1 MNDVLRSALGERD
14 GERRSPVE
22 TLAWSL
28 VALLGSYA
36 VANATYPMSEYLSET
51 FGLAETGAGAR
62 WLVRAVVGEAPL
74 LVLLLLGVAMVAA
87 TRRRGLIASCA
98 LTVALLQGMAVAL
111 FGIPAEFSA
120 VVEPSVPAGLVTGV
134 VGWAL
139 GSGLSWAI
147 DGSPNKPTA
156 LLIGKWNDREAVAEV
171 VGGVLA
177 LFGGGFA
184 VVRGVQLMITYLDRT
199 VRTSDGG
206 VLFFLELTLFDA
218 PMVGLFLLGV
228 AAANAVRGGG
238 ILTSCTLS
246 TVSLLGMGFAEFG
259 FPPKLMNVFN
269 QAVPA
274 GIVLGSLG
282 WLLGVGVLRVRRST
296 PRQIMKSILHVYD
309 DRLTED

>member
-1 MNDVLRSALGERD
+1 MTDSSRSTFGERD
-14 GERRSPVE
+14 SEWRGPVE
-22 TLAWSL
+22 ALAWSL

-36 VANATYPMSEYLSET
+36 VASATYPMREYLAET
-51 FGLAETGAGAR
+51 FGLAETGAGAW

-74 LVLLLLGVAMVAA
+74 LVLLLLGVATVAA
-87 TRRRGLIASCA
+87 TRGHGLAASCA

-111 FGIPAEFSA
+111 FGVPAEFPA
-120 VVEPSVPAGLVTGV
+120 VVVPSVPAGLVTGV

-156 LLIGKWNDREAVAEV
+156 LLIGKWNDRETAAEV

-177 LFGGGFA
+177 LFGGGYA
-184 VVRGVQLMITYLDRT
+184 VVRGVQLMTAYLDRT
-199 VRTSDGG
+199 VRSSSGG
-206 VLFFLELTLFDA
+206 VLFFLELALFDA

-228 AAANAVRGGG
+228 AAATAVRGGG

-259 FPPKLMNVFN
+259 FPPKLLNVFY

-274 GIVLGSLG
+274 GIVVGALG
-282 WLLGVGVLRVRRST
+282 WLLSVSVRRVRRST
-296 PRQIMKSILHVYD
+296 PPNH
-309 DRLTED
+309 

>member
-1 MNDVLRSALGERD
+1 MDGILRSALSERD
-14 GERRSPVE
+14 REGSGPVE
-22 TLAWSL
+22 ALAWSL

-36 VANATYPMSEYLSET
+36 VANATYSMREYLAET
-51 FGLAETGAGAR
+51 FGLAETGAGAW

-74 LVLLLLGVAMVAA
+74 LVLLLLGVSAVAA
-87 TRRRGLIASCA
+87 TRRRGLIGSCA
-98 LTVALLQGMAVAL
+98 LTVAILQGMALAL

-120 VVEPSVPAGLVTGV
+120 VVESSVPAGLVTGV

-139 GSGLSWAI
+139 GAGLSWAL

-171 VGGVLA
+171 VGGVLV

-184 VVRGVQLMITYLDRT
+184 VVRGVQLMTAYLDRT
-199 VRTSDGG
+199 VRSSSGG

-218 PMVGLFLLGV
+218 PVVGLFLLGV
-228 AAANAVRGGG
+228 AAATAVRRGG
-238 ILTSCTLS
+238 ILVSCTLS
-246 TVSLLGMGFAEFG
+246 TASLLGMGFAEFG
-259 FPPKLMNVFN
+259 FPPKLLNVFY

-274 GIVLGSLG
+274 GIVLGALG

-296 PRQIMKSILHVYD
+296 HPGR
-309 DRLTED
+309 